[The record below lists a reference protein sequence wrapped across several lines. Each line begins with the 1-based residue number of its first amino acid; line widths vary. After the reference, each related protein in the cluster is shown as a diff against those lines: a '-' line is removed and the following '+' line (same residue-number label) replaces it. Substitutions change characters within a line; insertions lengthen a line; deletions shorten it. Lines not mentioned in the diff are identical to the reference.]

1 MSIWTMILA
10 TAGCLALAM
19 PVLAQNSPQQG
30 GGMTMRKFK
39 VDSFVAKVDADK
51 DGSMTKAEWKT
62 AGLAEMPFTMCDS
75 SKDGKI
81 TIEEMAACA
90 LPEGMDANGDG
101 ILAVSEMIEFDKK
114 MMSAPKKQYAAT
126 SPYVE
131 GGATGMDFI
140 KLFDADH
147 DGKVTHEEWEKV
159 RPSTVYR
166 DKHWPEYNKNGDEFI
181 TVDEAPQPPA
191 APAGK

>member
-1 MSIWTMILA
+1 MRIWIIILA
-10 TAGCLALAM
+10 AVVCLALAI
-19 PVLAQNSPQQG
+19 PVSAQNPPQQG
-30 GGMTMRKFK
+30 GGMAMKKFK
-39 VDSFVAKVDADK
+39 VDSFVARVDADK
-51 DGSMTKAEWKT
+51 DGSMTKDEWKT

-90 LPEGMDANGDG
+90 LPEGMDANADG
-101 ILAVSEMIEFDKK
+101 ILIVNEMLEFDKK

-140 KLFDADH
+140 KLFDEDK
-147 DGKVTHEEWEKV
+147 DGKVTHAEWEKV
-159 RPSTVYR
+159 RGSTVYR

-191 APAGK
+191 PAGK